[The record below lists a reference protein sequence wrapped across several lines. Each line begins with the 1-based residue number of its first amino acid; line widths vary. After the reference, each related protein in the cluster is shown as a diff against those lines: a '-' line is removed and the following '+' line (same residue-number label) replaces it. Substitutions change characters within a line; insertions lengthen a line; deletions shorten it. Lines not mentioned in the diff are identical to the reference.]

1 MVSTKF
7 QRDFRQPSRQRSRNA
22 VCCPAPIQT
31 PKPDPGNGARK
42 MQERPVVEAMPRQTR
57 PARPRLLLSW
67 RLDPVTGR
75 PAAQWTVEQPKTISN
90 IKFQAAA

>member
-1 MVSTKF
+1 
-7 QRDFRQPSRQRSRNA
+7 
-22 VCCPAPIQT
+22 
-31 PKPDPGNGARK
+31 
-42 MQERPVVEAMPRQTR
+42 MQERPVVEATRRQTR
-57 PARPRLLLSW
+57 PARPSLLLSW